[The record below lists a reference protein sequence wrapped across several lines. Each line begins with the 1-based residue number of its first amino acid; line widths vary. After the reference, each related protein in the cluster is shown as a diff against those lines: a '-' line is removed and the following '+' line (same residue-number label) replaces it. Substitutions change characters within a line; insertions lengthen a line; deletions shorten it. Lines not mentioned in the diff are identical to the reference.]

1 MNNNVL
7 EKYKIKFEIIIR
19 DGRKKLDITSR
30 VIPYFSG
37 YFIKVYPEFL
47 ENEIIPEINNAIAGH
62 SFDDDAGGVYD
73 YLKIGHLTSYFYTD
87 EDHQFPI
94 PTLDLKEIILSYIEW
109 IDNNNLEKFI

>member
-1 MNNNVL
+1 MNNTVL
-7 EKYKIKFEIIIR
+7 EQYKIRFEIIVS
-19 DGRKKLDITSR
+19 DGKKRLNITSK

-47 ENEIIPEINNAIAGH
+47 EDEIIPEINKAIAGQ
-62 SFDDDAGGVYD
+62 SFDEDAGGIYD

-87 EDHQFPI
+87 FDKQFAI

-109 IDNNNLEKFI
+109 VHNNNLEEFI